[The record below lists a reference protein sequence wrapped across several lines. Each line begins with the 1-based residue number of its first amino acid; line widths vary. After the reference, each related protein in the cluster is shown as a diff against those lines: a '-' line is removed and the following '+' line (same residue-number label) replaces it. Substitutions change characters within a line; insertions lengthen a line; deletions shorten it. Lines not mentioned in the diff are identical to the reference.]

1 LAAKKSRSGGD
12 EFATIER
19 WPDALGELCTPVS
32 LTVSTDQ
39 RSGSEPAATS
49 PVFSDAWNVRT
60 AGNSPKLWVRWD
72 PKGRSAS

>member
-1 LAAKKSRSGGD
+1 LAS
-12 EFATIER
+12 
-19 WPDALGELCTPVS
+19 CTPVS
-32 LTVSTDQ
+32 LTVSTDR

-49 PVFSDAWNVRT
+49 LAFSDARNVRT